1 MPNVP
6 MSTILMLAG
15 TVGIVAAAAY
25 LARQRAGEAKR
36 HADSS
41 RDLVARAERVHRR
54 SSAAADDLVESLSG
68 VYEL

>member
-1 MPNVP
+1 MNVP

-25 LARQRAGEAKR
+25 LTRQRATEAKR
-36 HADSS
+36 HADST
-41 RDLVARAERVHRR
+41 RQLVSRAEQVHRR
-54 SSAAADDLVESLSG
+54 SAAAADDLVESLSG